1 MSNFAKG
8 ESGDQIT
15 LLCKTHY
22 FKRFHEGG
30 AYLGGE
36 KYEKMS
42 ARDSL
47 KSGTA
52 AAAQSPVR
60 TSESAASTGSSDAAA
75 PSAADDAAAAPTGSA
90 SVSERR
96 QSFKGAS
103 LPATG
108 VSVGAAA
115 STPAAPAVPA
125 AESEPEAEPSSGP
138 PPVHASVFE
147 TATLAAAVPSEGDA
161 ALDTTAELGEEEV
174 V

>member
-8 ESGDQIT
+8 ETGDQIT

-52 AAAQSPVR
+52 AAALSPVR
-60 TSESAASTGSSDAAA
+60 TSESSSSAPADAAPA
-75 PSAADDAAAAPTGSA
+75 EEATTGGA

-108 VSVGAAA
+108 VSVGAASSTVA
-115 STPAAPAVPA
+115 AAAPSTPAPD
-125 AESEPEAEPSSGP
+125 SEPEKEPSSAP
-138 PPVHASVFE
+138 PPVPASVFE
-147 TATLAAAVPSEGDA
+147 TATLAAAVPSSEGDG
-161 ALDTTAELGEEEV
+161 ALDTTAELGEEEA
-174 V
+174 